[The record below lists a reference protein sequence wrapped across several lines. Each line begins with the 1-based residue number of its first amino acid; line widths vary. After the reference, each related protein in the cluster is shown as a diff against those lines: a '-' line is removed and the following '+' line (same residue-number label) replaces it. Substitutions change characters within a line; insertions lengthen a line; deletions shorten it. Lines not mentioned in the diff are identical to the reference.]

1 MDYLQ
6 VTEEFLM
13 KYPDYRHDVMNFNE
27 YLEMQWKN
35 SLSDDAIRFWLQGLD
50 VDFLLS
56 SLIYNIEEKKRYKSK
71 TTAKRYATVIG
82 QLFHFIR
89 KRTDVENIK
98 LYNAISYN
106 SSRENAYMKRMISY
120 INQCSQLSGIVELE
134 ALRQRDALSILEWA
148 DEQLGHRETWKN
160 GEKVNSTAL
169 KKAMA
174 AIGVKMMLLYG
185 ITYRELRKVRIS
197 QYNDLRNTMEL
208 NGFELRLPYNLAIQ
222 IKYMKNFLEAN
233 SIFNAEGLFFIIDES
248 GQPWG
253 EITSSSGIPDYLGPL
268 IGNTSV
274 TSIVKYGIS
283 QLLKVGLNDSII
295 KRITGA
301 SDKLISGCIDQNDE
315 EMVNIIN
322 NKLVTVDLY
331 YEF

>member
-1 MDYLQ
+1 MNYLQ
-6 VTEEFLM
+6 ITEDFLM
-13 KYPDYRHDVMNFNE
+13 EYPDYRHDVMNFNE
-27 YLEMQWKN
+27 YLELQWKN

-50 VDFLLS
+50 VEFILA
-56 SLIYNIEEKKRYKSK
+56 SLIYNVDQVKRYKSK

-89 KRTDVENIK
+89 KRTDVENTE

-106 SSRENAYMKRMISY
+106 RLRENAYMKRMMAY
-120 INQCSQLSGIVELE
+120 INQSSQLSGIVEAE
-134 ALRQRDALSILEWA
+134 ALGQGDALRILEWA
-148 DEQLGHRETWKN
+148 DEQLEYMGKRRSD
-160 GEKVNSTAL
+160 EKVNSAAL

-185 ITYRELRKVRIS
+185 ITYRELRKLRIN
-197 QYNDLRNTMEL
+197 QYSDSRNTIDI
-208 NGFELRLPYNLAIQ
+208 NGFEIRLPYNLAIQ
-222 IKYMKNFLEAN
+222 IKHMKSFLEAN
-233 SIFNAEGLFFIIDES
+233 SIYNENGLLFITDES

-274 TSIVKYGIS
+274 TSIVKYGIT
-283 QLLKVGLNDSII
+283 QLLKAGLNDSVI

-301 SDKLISGCIDQNDE
+301 SDKLISGCINQNDE

-331 YEF
+331 YRF